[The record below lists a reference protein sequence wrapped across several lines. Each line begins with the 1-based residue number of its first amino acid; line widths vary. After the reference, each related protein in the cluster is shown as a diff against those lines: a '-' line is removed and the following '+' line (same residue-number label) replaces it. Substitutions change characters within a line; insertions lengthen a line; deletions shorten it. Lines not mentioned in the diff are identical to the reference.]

1 MKKSSNL
8 MTIGGIVSAFGT
20 SLIGIPLTVTTY
32 YAQVAK
38 TGPPTWFNESMLP
51 MILIGFLMTAAGT
64 AILGVAG
71 KGADDHSSLAQVEA
85 STLQAGNDNLQAR
98 VEANPAEMPA
108 IPVTIV
114 PHTEPASKPKLG
126 E

>member
-1 MKKSSNL
+1 MTKSSNL

-51 MILIGFLMTAAGT
+51 MILVGFLMTAAGT

-71 KGADDHSSLAQVEA
+71 KGADEH
-85 STLQAGNDNLQAR
+85 STLPQTEAATVKSVADH
-98 VEANPAEMPA
+98 VVSETEANPSEMPA
-108 IPVTIV
+108 VPVVIV
-114 PHTEPASKPKLG
+114 HPDKEKP
-126 E
+126 

>member
-1 MKKSSNL
+1 MIKRSSTM
-8 MTIGGIVSAFGT
+8 MTLGGIVSAFGT

-32 YAQVAK
+32 YAQIAK
-38 TGPPTWFNESMLP
+38 TGPPNWFNESMLP

-85 STLQAGNDNLQAR
+85 STVQAVNDNVQAK
-98 VEANPAEMPA
+98 VEANPTEMPA
-108 IPVTIV
+108 VPVVIV
-114 PHTEPASKPKLG
+114 NPEKPGK
-126 E
+126 